1 MAEAQK
7 PQGHHSLHI
16 EDRGTLR
23 ATGVS
28 RVDFFS
34 DELITAQTALGE
46 LHIKGEGL
54 HIEKLSL
61 DGGDLKVEGKIDA
74 LSYEERTERN
84 VGGFFSRLLR

>member
-34 DELITAQTALGE
+34 DDSSPRNCLGE

-54 HIEKLSL
+54 HIESL
-61 DGGDLKVEGKIDA
+61 DSQSGELLARGKVIA
-74 LSYEERTERN
+74 LSYTES
-84 VGGFFSRLLR
+84 GPALSFFARLFK

>member
-54 HIEKLSL
+54 HIESL
-61 DGGDLKVEGKIDA
+61 DSQSGELLARGKVIA
-74 LSYEERTERN
+74 FSYIES
-84 VGGFFSRLLR
+84 GPAMSFFARLFK

>member
-28 RVDFFS
+28 QVDFFS

-54 HIEKLSL
+54 HIESL
-61 DGGDLKVEGKIDA
+61 DSQSGELLARGKVIAFSCTESGPA
-74 LSYEERTERN
+74 LS
-84 VGGFFSRLLR
+84 FFARLFK

>member
-28 RVDFFS
+28 QVDFFS

-54 HIEKLSL
+54 HIESL
-61 DGGDLKVEGKIDA
+61 DSQSGELLARGKVIA
-74 LSYEERTERN
+74 FSYTEC
-84 VGGFFSRLLR
+84 GPA

>member
-46 LHIKGEGL
+46 LHGTGELLARG
-54 HIEKLSL
+54 
-61 DGGDLKVEGKIDA
+61 KVIAFSYTESGPA
-74 LSYEERTERN
+74 LS
-84 VGGFFSRLLR
+84 FFARLFK

>member
-54 HIEKLSL
+54 HIESL
-61 DGGDLKVEGKIDA
+61 DSQSGELLARGKVIAFSYTERGPA
-74 LSYEERTERN
+74 LS
-84 VGGFFSRLLR
+84 FFARLFK

>member
-16 EDRGTLR
+16 EDRDTLR

-54 HIEKLSL
+54 HIESL
-61 DGGDLKVEGKIDA
+61 DSQSGELLARGKVIAFSYTESGPA
-74 LSYEERTERN
+74 LS
-84 VGGFFSRLLR
+84 FFARLFK